1 MLSARKAVQNLQ
13 EYHPPL
19 GRRDGLRLDF
29 NENTEGCSPRV
40 LQRLREITAE
50 DLARYPERESVE
62 NLVAQHLSLT
72 PEQVLL
78 TNGVDEAVHL
88 LCEAYLEAEDEAIVV
103 TPTFSM
109 YEIYAGA
116 TGARPVRVPCDGEFR
131 FPLAGILD
139 AITPATRVIATAS
152 PNNPTGTVASREEL
166 LRVAHAAPDAAL
178 LVDEAYFE
186 FHGTTL
192 LGDIGATRNLFV
204 ARTFSKAYGMAG
216 LRIGILAGPGEQMAA
231 VRRVASPY
239 NVNGIALALLPAAL
253 TDGGYIRD
261 YVSQVIDGRRRL
273 ACEMRVL
280 GIHAWPSQANFLLL
294 RIGERHRE
302 FVALMRQRGILVRDR
317 SSDPGCR
324 GCVRVTVGTGPQTE
338 RLIAA
343 LKEVV
348 AELKLGSEVA
358 V

>member
-1 MLSARKAVQNLQ
+1 
-13 EYHPPL
+13 
-19 GRRDGLRLDF
+19 
-29 NENTEGCSPRV
+29 
-40 LQRLREITAE
+40 
-50 DLARYPERESVE
+50 
-62 NLVAQHLSLT
+62 
-72 PEQVLL
+72 
-78 TNGVDEAVHL
+78 
-88 LCEAYLEAEDEAIVV
+88 
-103 TPTFSM
+103 
-109 YEIYAGA
+109 
-116 TGARPVRVPCDGEFR
+116 
-131 FPLAGILD
+131 
-139 AITPATRVIATAS
+139 
-152 PNNPTGTVASREEL
+152 
-166 LRVAHAAPDAAL
+166 
-178 LVDEAYFE
+178 
-186 FHGTTL
+186 
-192 LGDIGATRNLFV
+192 
-204 ARTFSKAYGMAG
+204 
-216 LRIGILAGPGEQMAA
+216 
-231 VRRVASPY
+231 
-239 NVNGIALALLPAAL
+239 VNGIALALLPAAL